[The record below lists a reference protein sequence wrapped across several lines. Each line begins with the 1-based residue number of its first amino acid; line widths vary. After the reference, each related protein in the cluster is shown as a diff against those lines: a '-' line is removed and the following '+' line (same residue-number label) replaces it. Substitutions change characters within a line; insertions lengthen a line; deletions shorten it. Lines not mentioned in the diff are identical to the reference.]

1 MVPRIGPYPTTDQI
15 IIFIELWLLGFCIRF
30 VMIPN
35 DLELFVIVFSTII
48 NNDSHS
54 YSRLVRHMS
63 YNPIVIQPPFSI
75 GVVVTGNPNMN
86 DTTRP
91 ERGNLELNPEICLI
105 YNIFGWFYDIFG
117 CCFTFYMMVV
127 RCGGRTWLVIRFK
140 LWLKDDI
147 NVKLY
152 QDY

>member
-1 MVPRIGPYPTTDQI
+1 MTYTYTWKLVPRIGPYPTTDQI

-63 YNPIVIQPPFSI
+63 YNPIVIQPPFSMRCCRDRKSKYERYNTSRKGKSWI
-75 GVVVTGNPNMN
+75 KPRDMSNLQYFRLVLRHFWLLFYFLHDGGPMWGTNVVSDPV
-86 DTTRP
+86 
-91 ERGNLELNPEICLI
+91 
-105 YNIFGWFYDIFG
+105 
-117 CCFTFYMMVV
+117 
-127 RCGGRTWLVIRFK
+127 
-140 LWLKDDI
+140 
-147 NVKLY
+147 
-152 QDY
+152 